1 MTVEIPS
8 FVLCVHPRYGKAL
21 RVQRLIPAG
30 SVVLSLGNDVT
41 RVVTPTATSIQ
52 VGVDEHIDGQPTLY
66 LNHSCEPNVFVD
78 AGTLTIVAIRDIQP
92 GEDVQ
97 FFYPAN
103 EWHMSVPFEC
113 TCGTASCLGTISG
126 AKEMDQEVLGRYR
139 LNEHIEQLRG
149 NIR

>member
-1 MTVEIPS
+1 MLEVRQ
-8 FVLCVHPRYGKAL
+8 FQFGNAVHQVRDLVAELGGQ
-21 RVQRLIPAG
+21 VVAG
-30 SVVLSLGNDVT
+30 HVAVFDYVMEETGGEGW
-41 RVVTPTATSIQ
+41 
-52 VGVDEHIDGQPTLY
+52 GVH
-66 LNHSCEPNVFVD
+66 F
-78 AGTLTIVAIRDIQP
+78 QP

-149 NIR
+149 NIH